1 MMSGLHAS
9 TCPVD
14 EASLSVLPATAHDLV
29 LYIKYKLGLI
39 NVVWAKFNDS
49 VTIGHRDSEINDPF

>member
-14 EASLSVLPATAHDLV
+14 EASLSILQLRFKI
-29 LYIKYKLGLI
+29 LYIKYKLGLK
-39 NVVWAKFNDS
+39 NVVWAKLPDS
-49 VTIGHRDSEINDPF
+49 VIGHRDSEIHDPSEE